1 MGKKSALEKI
11 QKMLSKGNIAIRK
24 KKNAEKKTESFLTV
38 VTYYDDDRRAET
50 PLI

>member
-1 MGKKSALEKI
+1 MGKTSALEKI
-11 QKMLSKGNIAIRK
+11 QKMLSKGNIAIR